1 MKTFTQQTMPLEV
14 RLARIRAWEQAYAVN
29 DTAEKVWINLS
40 CDFVP
45 AAPHVGRVNNVRAES
60 VKLKAHVKQVY
71 WSFLPAPVK
80 LVRILTGKR

>member
-1 MKTFTQQTMPLEV
+1 MKAINMCYGRKWSGQED
-14 RLARIRAWEQAYAVN
+14 AEWN
-29 DTAEKVWINLS
+29 DTADKVWLNLS

-60 VKLKAHVKQVY
+60 VKLKAKCKQVY

-80 LVRILTGKR
+80 LVRILTGRR